1 MKKINNS
8 FRKRINEVQQICTTL
23 KWVFNSDAAN
33 TKLYPHYWIV
43 CELVKI
49 QAFLTYADEFVVTT
63 GKYVDM
69 LNNIIKDYEE
79 FNRELYRK

>member
-8 FRKRINEVQQICTTL
+8 FRKRIYEVQQICTTL
-23 KWVFNSDAAN
+23 KWVFNAGAVN

-49 QAFLTYADEFVVTT
+49 QLFLTYAEEFEITS
-63 GKYVDM
+63 GKYVDI
-69 LNNIIKDYEE
+69 LNDIIKCYEE
-79 FNRELYRK
+79 FNNELYRK